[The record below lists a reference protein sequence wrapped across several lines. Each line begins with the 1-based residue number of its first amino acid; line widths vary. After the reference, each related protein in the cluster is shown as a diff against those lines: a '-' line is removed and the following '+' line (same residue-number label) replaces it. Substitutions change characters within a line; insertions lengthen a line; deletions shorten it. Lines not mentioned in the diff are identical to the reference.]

1 MKLKDKN
8 GVTIEITND
17 EILAQISEKER
28 FNLASKLLINKWSSK
43 VICQSVNTAT
53 KIRETN

>member
-28 FNLASKLLINKWSSK
+28 FNLASKLLINK
-43 VICQSVNTAT
+43 
-53 KIRETN
+53 

>member
-28 FNLASKLLINKWSSK
+28 INLASKLLINK
-43 VICQSVNTAT
+43 
-53 KIRETN
+53 

>member
-8 GVTIEITND
+8 GITIEITND

-28 FNLASKLLINKWSSK
+28 FSLANKLLINK
-43 VICQSVNTAT
+43 
-53 KIRETN
+53 